1 MYIIYLSLGV
11 VIMAQNIKEFAEELK
26 EVIQNGAS
34 TSDVIQILQNWY
46 DEKQQEEDCYDYELG
61 EELKF

>member
-1 MYIIYLSLGV
+1 
-11 VIMAQNIKEFAEELK
+11 MAQNIKEFAEELK

-46 DEKQQEEDCYDYELG
+46 DEKQEEDCHDYELG